1 MTQLYLFAVKLA
13 PHLQTSKYAYELH
26 LQMICGKFGT
36 HLQMSLILVLI
47 YFSAYGLVTNHK
59 NNKKVWCTRGWGKN
73 S

>member
-1 MTQLYLFAVKLA
+1 
-13 PHLQTSKYAYELH
+13 
-26 LQMICGKFGT
+26 MICGKFGT